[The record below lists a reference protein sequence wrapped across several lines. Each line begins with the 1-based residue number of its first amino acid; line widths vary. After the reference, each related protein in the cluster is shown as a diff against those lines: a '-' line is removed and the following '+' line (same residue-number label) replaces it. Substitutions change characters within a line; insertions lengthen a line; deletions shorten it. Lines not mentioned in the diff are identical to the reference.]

1 MASDPDWITIICG
14 NQANLLKAFALCW
27 KSFAPDIQLG
37 FNDSGYD
44 WPFIVEKATKLN
56 VFDWMVQQM
65 SANPYK
71 TANTQSTLIW
81 NYFGGTGK
89 PLSSEKFGLDGKAD
103 MPMSKLWKYYSE
115 ARDGT
120 SDSSVKNMHEIV
132 NYCVI
137 DALRCQELMV
147 KNNVINDYREVAS
160 ITHISLFDT
169 HYYAIG
175 MKVSNLLG
183 AEAWAENI
191 LFSMKTSDQKAT
203 GKFPGAYV
211 FPPEKG
217 LENKRPVTGLDFNS
231 LYPSIIMTYN
241 LSSEKM
247 VSTLSEAD
255 ELKRENK
262 VLHSIE
268 FKYNGNP
275 IRA

>member
-1 MASDPDWITIICG
+1 LQLFPCSEKRS
-14 NQANLLKAFALCW
+14 LKFFL
-27 KSFAPDIQLG
+27 
-37 FNDSGYD
+37 
-44 WPFIVEKATKLN
+44 
-56 VFDWMVQQM
+56 
-65 SANPYK
+65 
-71 TANTQSTLIW
+71 
-81 NYFGGTGK
+81 
-89 PLSSEKFGLDGKAD
+89 EKFGLDGKAD

-160 ITHISLFDT
+160 IAHTSLFDT

-175 MKVSNLLG
+175 TKVSNLLG
-183 AEAWAENI
+183 AEAWTEDI

-217 LENKRPVTGLDFNS
+217 LENKHPVTGLDFAS

-241 LSSEKM
+241 LSPEKM
-247 VSTLSEAD
+247 VSTIHET
-255 ELKRENK
+255 E
-262 VLHSIE
+262 IE
-268 FKYNGNP
+268 KLWSK
-275 IRA
+275 